1 MADKKQDLNWLFASM
16 LLVLAAVAGVSM
28 YMNMGSPVIREA
40 PASDPSASAQLPE
53 GHPPIDSASKLT
65 SLEQMSRS
73 DPQNADVKIQI
84 ANAYYDMGQYQK
96 AIGAYDEALKL
107 RPGDPGAMTDL
118 ATCYHYLGQPDKA
131 LALLDE
137 VLKGHPGFAQA
148 MFNKGIV
155 LQAGK
160 NDVKGAV
167 AIWQSLL
174 QSNPD
179 FPQKAELEKKINQL
193 KSAAP

>member
-1 MADKKQDLNWLFASM
+1 MADKKQNLNWLFASV
-16 LLVLAAVAGVSM
+16 LLLLAAVAGVSM
-28 YMNMGSPVIREA
+28 YENMGRPVIREA
-40 PASDPSASAQLPE
+40 PDSDPSASAQLPE
-53 GHPPIDSASKLT
+53 GHPPVDSASKLT

-73 DPQNADVKIQI
+73 DPQNADVKIQM
-84 ANAYYDMGQYQK
+84 ANVYYDMGQYQK
-96 AIGAYDEALKL
+96 AIGAYEEALRL

-118 ATCYHYLGQPDKA
+118 ATCYHYVGQPDKA

-160 NDVKGAV
+160 NDIKGAI
-167 AIWQSLL
+167 ATWESLL